1 MKMLKNMTLYI
12 LLYMFLSLGFKIAT
26 CFARTTASVGKFVYQ
41 RMFQI
46 IKIRVFKSNYFEFLN
61 EVKTSMMLN
70 VSLQNC

>member
-1 MKMLKNMTLYI
+1 
-12 LLYMFLSLGFKIAT
+12 MFLSLGFKTAT
-26 CFARTTASVGKFVYQ
+26 CFARTTASVGKFVYH